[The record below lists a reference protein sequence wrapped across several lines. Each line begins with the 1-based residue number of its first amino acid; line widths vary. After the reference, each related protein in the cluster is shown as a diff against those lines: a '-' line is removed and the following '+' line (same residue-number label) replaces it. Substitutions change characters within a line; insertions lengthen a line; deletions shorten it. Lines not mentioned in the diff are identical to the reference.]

1 MPIALNNLLESRTS
15 KPIGITVALFHPLF
29 ADKLESLSLRHQVL
43 SAHLLNRL
51 RRNITILG
59 YELTLQVGL
68 RTFIEVSLSD
78 IWLHLQL
85 TLSWFRLLV
94 I

>member
-1 MPIALNNLLESRTS
+1 MLYYPLIAGHLMPIALNNLLESRTS

-51 RRNITILG
+51 RRNITILV
-59 YELTLQVGL
+59 YELTQHVRLH
-68 RTFIEVSLSD
+68 TFTKVNPFN
-78 IWLHLQL
+78 IWLH
-85 TLSWFRLLV
+85 
-94 I
+94 